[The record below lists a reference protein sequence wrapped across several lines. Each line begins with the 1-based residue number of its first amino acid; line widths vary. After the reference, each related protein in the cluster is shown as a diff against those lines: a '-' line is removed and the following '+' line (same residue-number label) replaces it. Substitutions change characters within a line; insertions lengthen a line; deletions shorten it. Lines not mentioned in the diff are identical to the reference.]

1 MHGSNEDQFALHRGH
16 VLFSL
21 FSLPYQM
28 VCHLWLPSSV
38 FFTMSQAYCVK
49 AKYFRP
55 SAAILTCTLTHCIWP
70 TKASCIRYE
79 GGSSDCECHHFY
91 KARHISGACV
101 FVLALFHSF
110 PGRAFL
116 ASGTASSV
124 YSLPCEKRT
133 WHPASTAC
141 RKAILLA
148 CQSADGC
155 QSYYLRQ

>member
-1 MHGSNEDQFALHRGH
+1 MGQMKINLLFTED
-16 VLFSL
+16 
-21 FSLPYQM
+21 M
-28 VCHLWLPSSV
+28 CSSASSHYHIKWFV
-38 FFTMSQAYCVK
+38 IRDYHPQSFTMSQAYCVR

-55 SAAILTCTLTHCIWP
+55 SAAILTCTHTHHCIWP

-101 FVLALFHSF
+101 FALALFHSF

-124 YSLPCEKRT
+124 YSIPCEKRT
-133 WHPASTAC
+133 
-141 RKAILLA
+141 
-148 CQSADGC
+148 
-155 QSYYLRQ
+155 